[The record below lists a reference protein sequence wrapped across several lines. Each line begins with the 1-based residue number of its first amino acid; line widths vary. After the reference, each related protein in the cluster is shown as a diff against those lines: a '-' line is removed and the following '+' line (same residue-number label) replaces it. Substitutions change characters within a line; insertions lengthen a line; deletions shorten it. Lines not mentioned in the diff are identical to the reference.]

1 MLLEAVEELF
11 VDIRN
16 KLLLG
21 LFRCLLIL
29 GRHNHLIF
37 GLDDETVEAF

>member
-1 MLLEAVEELF
+1 MLLEAEEELF

-29 GRHNHLIF
+29 LLHNRLF
-37 GLDDETVEAF
+37 VGLDIKSVEEF